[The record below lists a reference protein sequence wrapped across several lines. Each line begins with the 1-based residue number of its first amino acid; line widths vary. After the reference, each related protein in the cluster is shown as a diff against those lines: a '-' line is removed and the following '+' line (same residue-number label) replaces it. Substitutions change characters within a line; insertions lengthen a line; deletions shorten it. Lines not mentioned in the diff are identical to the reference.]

1 MNRNLTAALVALAVG
16 SAVGSRV
23 LSEATPAPLRLGFI
37 DIRKAFET
45 YRKRTEVMQ
54 QLKKKSEDFD
64 AALKQRYAQIEQE
77 ADKLATMSSG
87 TDEYIDLAR
96 RIKGEKAMFDVDKE
110 FKGRMLDAEQRKKNA
125 LVYKEISQEAAAY
138 GQEQGLAA
146 VFMYLP
152 AETDFEQDLDM
163 VVPTRAV
170 LCRDD
175 QLDVTAAVVERLNA
189 QLPPAVDPKPADPD
203 PKKPK

>member
-1 MNRNLTAALVALAVG
+1 MNRNLAAALVALAVG

-54 QLKKKSEDFD
+54 QLKKKSEDLD
-64 AALKQRYAQIEQE
+64 AALKQRFGQIEQE
-77 ADKLATMSSG
+77 TDKLATMNSG

-138 GQEQGLAA
+138 GQEHGLAA
-146 VFMYLP
+146 VLMYLP

>member
-1 MNRNLTAALVALAVG
+1 MHRNLTAALVALVAG
-16 SAVGSRV
+16 SALATSV
-23 LSEATPAPLRLGFI
+23 LSEGTPAPMRLGFI

-54 QLKKKSEDFD
+54 QLKKKSEDYD
-64 AALKQRYAQIEQE
+64 AALKQRWQQIEQE
-77 ADKLATMSSG
+77 QDKIATMNSG

-110 FKGRMLDAEQRKKNA
+110 FKQRMLEAEQRKKNA

-138 GQEQGLAA
+138 GLEQGLAA
-146 VFMYLP
+146 VLMYLP

-175 QLDVTAAVVERLNA
+175 QLDVTKAVVERLNA
-189 QLPPAVDPKPADPD
+189 QLPPPK
-203 PKKPK
+203 